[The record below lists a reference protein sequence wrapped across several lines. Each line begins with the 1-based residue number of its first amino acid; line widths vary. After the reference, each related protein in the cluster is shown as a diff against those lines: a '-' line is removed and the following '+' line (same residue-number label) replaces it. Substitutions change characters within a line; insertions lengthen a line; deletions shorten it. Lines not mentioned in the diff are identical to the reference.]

1 MDPTAAL
8 SPALVIGG
16 ILVATSVIWG
26 PGLYFGFHHERRKRD
41 QEHEER
47 LRALELGYPP
57 SNLSTWWTPQRL
69 AAAIGVFVPLGAAAI
84 AMIATLG
91 TNSEWI
97 PLVIWP
103 ATGAIGVTGVIGGT
117 VLASRLGL
125 TESTSTCNNPNL
137 TAKPAWHDPESFET
151 VTTRRGCGG

>member
-1 MDPTAAL
+1 MNMIEFL
-8 SPALVIGG
+8 KPAFVIGG
-16 ILVATSVIWG
+16 LLLATAVVWG
-26 PGLYFGFHHERRKRD
+26 PALYFGLHHERRKRD

-57 SNLSTWWTPQRL
+57 SNLSTWWTPPRL
-69 AAAIGVFVPLGAAAI
+69 AAAIGVFVPLGVAAI

-103 ATGAIGVTGVIGGT
+103 ATGAVGVTGIIGGT
-117 VLASRLGL
+117 VLASRLGMTEPTPSYNPSL
-125 TESTSTCNNPNL
+125 TG
-137 TAKPAWHDPESFET
+137 KPAWHDPESFEA

>member
-1 MDPTAAL
+1 MNFLDTL

-16 ILVATSVIWG
+16 LLLATSIVWG
-26 PGLYFGFHHERRKRD
+26 PALYFGLRQERRKRD

-47 LRALELGYPP
+47 LRALELGYAP
-57 SNLSTWWTPQRL
+57 STEPTWWTPPRL

-91 TNSEWI
+91 TNSDWF

-103 ATGAIGVTGVIGGT
+103 ASGAVGVTGVIGGT
-117 VLASRLGL
+117 VLASRLGM
-125 TESTSTCNNPNL
+125 TDTTPTYHPNAHPA
-137 TAKPAWHDPESFET
+137 AKPAWHDPESFDA
-151 VTTRRGCGG
+151 VTHRRGC